1 MKQFLLRRLPV
12 WALASAALAVSL
24 MTHGASTA
32 IESRKH
38 QRIAELANAWILTQQ
53 HQDDGFAQYWFDPW
67 GGETPASHPQGQLI
81 QAYWSASMANERP
94 KVQAV
99 HDLQIRALQQKF
111 GLTFRE
117 EAPTEFIKRYSSS
130 VAMTLKTLA
139 ASPDVSSY
147 RLFIETAIDQWRAQA
162 RRGAG
167 SAELGETSHRE
178 GLDSNQKRYYRAQMA
193 AALASVAQTLNS
205 GEVSRLGSSI
215 LNRLIASQ
223 PPKTENPSVTPWVV
237 EALSQR
243 ARLSSDRGD
252 KEKIVEYA
260 LASMRL
266 QDRRDFP
273 GRFWREKFESFG
285 PPNTVRDARLTTVL
299 LHGLE
304 AASTLGDKRAAKK
317 LKRGIALGLNNLKA
331 HQYRAG
337 VIEAFPSP
345 SSTVGA
351 VRFRYN
357 EPLCRIDSTVETARA
372 FTKAAELAGRGLL

>member
-1 MKQFLLRRLPV
+1 
-12 WALASAALAVSL
+12 
-24 MTHGASTA
+24 
-32 IESRKH
+32 
-38 QRIAELANAWILTQQ
+38 
-53 HQDDGFAQYWFDPW
+53 
-67 GGETPASHPQGQLI
+67 
-81 QAYWSASMANERP
+81 MANERP
-94 KVQAV
+94 KIQAV
-99 HDLQIRALQQKF
+99 HDLQIGALEQKF

-117 EAPTEFIKRYSSS
+117 EAPSDFATRYSSS

-139 ASPDVSSY
+139 ASPNVGSY

-162 RRGAG
+162 RLEAG
-167 SAELGETSHRE
+167 SAELGETSYRE
-178 GLDSNQKRYYRAQMA
+178 GLASNQKRYYQAQMA
-193 AALASVAQTLNS
+193 AALMSVAKALTNEEIGRAGTL
-205 GEVSRLGSSI
+205 VLAD
-215 LNRLIASQ
+215 LIASQ

-237 EALSQR
+237 EALR
-243 ARLSSDRGD
+243 HRVVLSGDRGD
-252 KEKIVEYA
+252 EEKIVEYA

-273 GRFWREKFESFG
+273 GRFWREKFVSFG
-285 PPNTVRDARLTTVL
+285 PPNTVRDARLTMVL

-317 LKRGIALGLNNLKA
+317 LKRGIVLALDNLKA

-337 VIEAFPSP
+337 VVEAFPSP

-357 EPLCRIDSTVETARA
+357 EPLCRIDSTVETAKA

>member
-12 WALASAALAVSL
+12 WALACAALLVSL
-24 MTHGASTA
+24 MTQGASTA
-32 IESRKH
+32 IEARKY

-53 HQDDGFAQYWFDPW
+53 HQDDGFANYWFDPW

-81 QAYWSASMANERP
+81 QAYWSASMASERP
-94 KVQAV
+94 SVQAV
-99 HDLQIRALQQKF
+99 HDRQIRALEQQF
-111 GLTFRE
+111 GLRFRG
-117 EAPTEFIKRYSSS
+117 EAPRAFITRYPSSL
-130 VAMTLKTLA
+130 AMTLNVLA
-139 ASPDVSSY
+139 VSPDVTSY

-162 RRGAG
+162 RSEAN
-167 SAELGETSHRE
+167 SAELGETSYRE
-178 GLDSNQKRYYRAQMA
+178 GLGTDQKRYYRAQMT
-193 AALASVAQTLNS
+193 AALMSVAKVLNNEEIRRAGTL
-205 GEVSRLGSSI
+205 VLAD
-215 LNRLIASQ
+215 LIASRS
-223 PPKTENPSVTPWVV
+223 PRTENPSVTPWVV
-237 EALSQR
+237 EALSHR

-273 GRFWREKFESFG
+273 GRFWREKFKSFG
-285 PPNTVRDARLTTVL
+285 PPNTVRDARLTMAL

-304 AASTLGDKRAAKK
+304 AASTLGDKRSAKK
-317 LKRGIALGLNNLKA
+317 LRRGIVLSLDNLKA

-337 VIEAFPSP
+337 VVEAFPSP

-357 EPLCRIDSTVETARA
+357 EPLCRIDSTVETAKA